1 MDRRKAIKRTGF
13 LLGGTA
19 FSAAIFSNLT
29 SCQTAAVG
37 DTLSWTPSYLS
48 TDQAK
53 VVEVIA
59 DILIPRTDT
68 PGALDVGVP
77 AYIDL
82 MLKDNFTK
90 EEQDQMAAGFADF
103 ATKSQAAN
111 GKGFIDA
118 TPEQQLSFLQQ
129 LEKEAQKS
137 EDPSFIG
144 VMKYLTYRGFF
155 TSEAGMT
162 EVLQFDPVPGN
173 YDGCISLADAGGAWS
188 NPSG

>member
-13 LLGGTA
+13 LLGSTA
-19 FSAAIFSNLT
+19 FSAAIFSSIT
-29 SCQTAAVG
+29 SCQTAA
-37 DTLSWTPSYLS
+37 TESLSWTPSFLS

-53 VVEVIA
+53 VVEIVA

-82 MLKDNFTK
+82 MFKDNFTK
-90 EEQDQMAAGFADF
+90 EEQVQVAAGFADF
-103 ATKSQAAN
+103 DKKSQAAN
-111 GKGFIDA
+111 GKSFIDA
-118 TPEQQLSFLQQ
+118 TPEQKLSFLQQ
-129 LEKEAQKS
+129 LEKEAQNS

-144 VMKYLTYRGFF
+144 VMKQLTFRGFF

-173 YDGCISLADAGGAWS
+173 YDGCISLAEAGGAWS